1 MNIHKTVL
9 HRYYP
14 IFSLLIIVLAASIIY
29 IGSFEAVL
37 ADEALHRQEFVK
49 LDVYGKFPGVKID
62 IIHHDVLLYY
72 QDKSTKGPPFMPFF
86 DEKENQHL
94 WDVKQV
100 ITKTLNFKKIA
111 IILILALSFVVF
123 ALYPTYPLRRL
134 GLLTFGTG
142 LATLISTGIFLFLV
156 NFRFNWFFT
165 TFHKLFFKPGTW
177 IFDTKITTLYPF
189 QFFFDLTQ
197 EIITK
202 ILLYGILFI
211 IVGLL
216 LFGASKKWE

>member
-14 IFSLLIIVLAASIIY
+14 VFCLLIIILATCIIY
-29 IGSFEAVL
+29 ISSFEGVFS
-37 ADEALHRQEFVK
+37 DEPLHKAEFVK
-49 LDVYGKFPGVKID
+49 LDVYKDFPGVDID
-62 IIHHDVLLYY
+62 IIHQDVMLYY

-100 ITKTLNFKKIA
+100 IAKTLNFKKIA
-111 IILILALSFVVF
+111 IIIILALSFIVF
-123 ALYPTYPLRRL
+123 VLYPTYSIRRL
-134 GLLTFGTG
+134 GMLTFGTG
-142 LATLISTGIFLFLV
+142 IATLISIGIFLFLV
-156 NFRFNWFFT
+156 NFRFNWFFA

-177 IFDTKITTLYPF
+177 TFATKITTLYPF

-211 IVGLL
+211 VVGLL
-216 LFGASKKWE
+216 LFGSSKKWE